1 MGYQLALAD
10 VEIERLRIAAILHDV
25 GKVAVPLEIL
35 EKPSSLTSSEWRSV
49 VQHPRI
55 GQVIL
60 EQATALK
67 DAVPI
72 ILHHH
77 ERFSGHGYPYG
88 LRGNDIPLGARIVAI
103 ADAYDA
109 MTHDRPYKRA
119 MSHDQAIFELRRHA
133 GTQFD
138 PELVSLFCDLFAS
151 YAPQADGRI
160 EALAASSAAHAGFTI
175 PASQEPAFAAPTPP
189 APAAARRRRTKSAGT
204 PSGTPNDEA
213 VTG

>member
-1 MGYQLALAD
+1 
-10 VEIERLRIAAILHDV
+10 
-25 GKVAVPLEIL
+25 
-35 EKPSSLTSSEWRSV
+35 

-60 EQATALK
+60 EQAAALK

-77 ERFSGHGYPYG
+77 ERFSGHGYPFG
-88 LRGNDIPLGARIVAI
+88 LRGSEIPLGARIVAI

-119 MSHDQAIFELRRHA
+119 MDHDSAIRELRRHA

-151 YAPQADGRI
+151 HAPLPDPRVKAMTGDSG
-160 EALAASSAAHAGFTI
+160 SAAAK
-175 PASQEPAFAAPTPP
+175 
-189 APAAARRRRTKSAGT
+189 ARRRRPPVRRDGATARLEVADGGTTPESAAG
-204 PSGTPNDEA
+204 
-213 VTG
+213 